1 MNSQYGSDN
10 ESENENCTALR
21 RWNIDVIPRKNCIL
35 TGNQALTFQ
44 HCTYPMLP
52 HTIGTPCLSVF
63 SILLFRCLCLVCSV
77 CCSGQLSVG
86 SVGGFAD
93 DYAYLISALLD
104 LYEASFN
111 EEWIKWAVELQEIQN
126 ELFWDDKHGGY
137 YGAASGDDNL
147 LMRMK
152 EGTM

>member
-1 MNSQYGSDN
+1 M
-10 ESENENCTALR
+10 
-21 RWNIDVIPRKNCIL
+21 
-35 TGNQALTFQ
+35 
-44 HCTYPMLP
+44 
-52 HTIGTPCLSVF
+52 
-63 SILLFRCLCLVCSV
+63 CSV